1 MANQKKSLNC
11 DVVELIRSLVISANI
26 SDAHFQ
32 HMYYDKNLKKMAI
45 YFTMDISVVTRASP
59 HPNLLAIRD
68 KLLYAFKKKVTIKVT
83 IGLGW
88 ASEERKPKDKDSF
101 GFGVSEF
108 LKNESPKDS

>member
-11 DVVELIRSLVISANI
+11 DVVELIRGLVISANI

-45 YFTMDISVVTRASP
+45 YFTMDISVVARASP

-83 IGLGW
+83 IGFWKMCLNK
-88 ASEERKPKDKDSF
+88 AKKYKYLCDDEDSEVE
-101 GFGVSEF
+101 EF
-108 LKNESPKDS
+108 DE